1 MLQRRDEVGHTPAAH
16 PAHQDSRFFPPKT
29 PWGQRIGR
37 RLGIPYRGLTTF
49 FMGNATQQ
57 ADAILQRPAKI
68 AAAVNRAI
76 DAALTPPQPHRYR
89 IRLSLRWAVRQVAK
103 PVAITLGL
111 IPGVEAL
118 IWDTPRAIGSAAHG
132 RWREAAMTLS
142 IAALDLAPAVVAFLT
157 GILTVG
163 TSLVPVVVVGIAI
176 GWLTEWRYFH
186 PYIRQHYSDRDE
198 RVMHRMVEALID
210 ETFVRR
216 RTSIP
221 AYQWERA
228 FPDQA
233 RYALAITRYA
243 DMNNI
248 AGELKQQKLKTAHAG
263 LARLFAHH
271 QQEYQDQHARVNALL
286 ATTGGKRPS
295 RWRPIKRWRFHNAYG
310 AMLDAYEAIQQFERI
325 NRMHRLLFHAYATR
339 DAMQQEFVRS
349 VAIRPR
355 S

>member
-1 MLQRRDEVGHTPAAH
+1 M
-16 PAHQDSRFFPPKT
+16 DSRFFPPKI
-29 PWGQRIGR
+29 PWGQRVGGK
-37 RLGIPYRGLTTF
+37 LGISYRGLTMF

-57 ADAILQRPAKI
+57 ADVILQHPAKI

-89 IRLSLRWAVRQVAK
+89 IRLSLRWGVRQVVK
-103 PVAITLGL
+103 PVALTLGL

-118 IWDTPRAIGSAAHG
+118 VWDAPRAIGSAARG

-142 IAALDLAPAVVAFLT
+142 IAALDLSPAVLAFLT

-163 TSLVPVVVVGIAI
+163 TSLVPVVAAGIAI

-198 RVMHRMVEALID
+198 RVMQRMLAALTE

-216 RTSIP
+216 QAHLP

-233 RYALAITRYA
+233 RYALAIARHA
-243 DMNNI
+243 DQNNGPG
-248 AGELKQQKLKTAHAG
+248 ALRQRKLKSAHAA
-263 LARLFAHH
+263 LARQFARH
-271 QQEYQDQHARVNALL
+271 QQEYENQRARATAML
-286 ATTGGKRPS
+286 AATGGQRPS
-295 RWRPIKRWRFHNAYG
+295 RWRPIKRHQFNDAYG
-310 AMLDAYEAIQQFERI
+310 AMLDAYEFMEQFRRI
-325 NRMHRLLFHAYATR
+325 NTMHRLLFQAYAIR
-339 DAMQQEFVRS
+339 DAMQQELMRTE
-349 VAIRPR
+349 ALRPR